1 LIFQQTTSIKRQEA
15 FFEKLFL
22 FCAWISIASV
32 VLMIGFIF
40 ARGLPLFK
48 VISPWKFLTS
58 INWHPTNESNP
69 AYGIGAFIVGTLYV
83 TIISLII
90 SVPVGLACGI
100 FLAELSER
108 TLGKFLTAAVELLA
122 GIPSV
127 IYGLFGMAFIVPII
141 RHIGGTGFSILAAAI
156 ILSIMTLPTIINMT
170 EVSLRT
176 IPDSLR
182 EGSYALG
189 ATKWQT
195 IIGVLLPAARSGIVA
210 GIVLGMGRAMGET
223 MAVLMVGGNSIQMAK
238 VPTDMVRTLTMNIIT
253 DMAYATG
260 DHMTALFT
268 TGCVLFI
275 FILILNLAINIAM
288 QSAVK
293 KQEGRE

>member
-1 LIFQQTTSIKRQEA
+1 MIQQKSEV
-15 FFEKLFL
+15 FFKNIFL
-22 FCAWISIASV
+22 FCACLSVASV
-32 VLMIGFIF
+32 VLMIVFIF

-48 VISPWKFLTS
+48 VISPWKFITS
-58 INWHPTNESNP
+58 TNWHPTNQANP
-69 AYGIGAFIVGTLYV
+69 SYGIGAFIVGTFYV
-83 TIISLII
+83 TAISLVI
-90 SVPVGLACGI
+90 SVPVGVACGI
-100 FLAELSER
+100 FIAELAQKKI
-108 TLGKFLTAAVELLA
+108 GKFLTSTVELLA

-127 IYGLFGMAFIVPII
+127 IYGLFGMAFVVPLI
-141 RHIGGTGFSILAAAI
+141 RQIGGTGFSILSAAI

-176 IPDSLR
+176 VPDSLR

-195 IIGVLLPAARSGIVA
+195 IIGVLLPAAHSGIVA

-223 MAVLMVGGNSIQMAK
+223 MAVLMVGGNSVQMAK
-238 VPTDMVRTLTMNIIT
+238 LPTDMVRTLTMNIIT

-275 FILILNLAINIAM
+275 FILILNIGINIAM
-288 QSAVK
+288 QASVK
-293 KQEGRE
+293 KQQGKE

>member
-1 LIFQQTTSIKRQEA
+1 
-15 FFEKLFL
+15 
-22 FCAWISIASV
+22 
-32 VLMIGFIF
+32 MIGFIF

-48 VISPWKFLTS
+48 VISPWEFLTS
-58 INWHPTNESNP
+58 INWHPTNQANP
-69 AYGIGAFIVGTLYV
+69 SYGIGAFIVGTLYV
-83 TIISLII
+83 TAISLII
-90 SVPVGLACGI
+90 SIPVGVACGI
-100 FLAELSER
+100 FLAELSGR
-108 TLGKFLTAAVELLA
+108 TLGKFLTATVELLA

-141 RHIGGTGFSILAAAI
+141 RHIGGTGFSILSAAI

-176 IPDSLR
+176 IPNALR
-182 EGSYALG
+182 EGSLALG

-223 MAVLMVGGNSIQMAK
+223 MAVLMVGGNSVQMAK

-253 DMAYATG
+253 DMAYATD

-275 FILILNLAINIAM
+275 FILILNLVINIAM
-288 QSAVK
+288 HSAVK

>member
-1 LIFQQTTSIKRQEA
+1 
-15 FFEKLFL
+15 
-22 FCAWISIASV
+22 
-32 VLMIGFIF
+32 MIGFIF
-40 ARGLPLFK
+40 ARGAPLLK
-48 VISPWKFLTS
+48 VVNVWDFLTS
-58 INWHPTNESNP
+58 TNWHPTSTTNP
-69 AYGIGAFIVGTLYV
+69 SYGIGGFIVGTFYV
-83 TIISLII
+83 TAISLVIA
-90 SVPVGLACGI
+90 VPIGLACGI
-100 FLAELSER
+100 FLAELASR
-108 TLGKFLTAAVELLA
+108 KLGKFLTATVELLA

-127 IYGLFGMAFIVPII
+127 IYGLFGMAFIVPLV
-141 RHIGGTGFSILAAAI
+141 RHIGGTGFSILSAAI

-176 IPDSLR
+176 IPTSLR

-189 ATKWQT
+189 GTKWQT
-195 IIGVLLPAARSGIVA
+195 ITGVLLPAGRSGIVA

-253 DMAYATG
+253 DMAYATD

-275 FILILNLAINIAM
+275 FILILNITINIAM
-288 QSAVK
+288 QSAAK